1 MLHLLHIFKDII
13 LPVFILIA
21 IGVILQR
28 KFRLDLYTLSKISI
42 YYLSPALIF
51 IKLYESTFSPSIF
64 FGVIFFSLS
73 FIVIM
78 YLVSSL
84 TAKLLKLN
92 KAKKL
97 SYTNSVIFYNSAN
110 FGIPVNDLVF
120 KHDPFAMSIQIV
132 VMALQNTLV
141 FSYGV
146 IAMKSIKGSKL
157 KAILDYFKMPLFYA
171 MISGILLNVFNVSL
185 PDFLLTPI
193 TYISNSLIAVVLL
206 TLGAQ
211 IAHIKISFTNISL
224 YLSIILRLLVGPG
237 IALAGL
243 LIMGIDG
250 ILAQAILISTAMPT
264 AVNSSIIAQEYQ
276 NEPEFAAQTVIAS
289 TLFSSLTLTFIIFVA
304 LNVF

>member
-1 MLHLLHIFKDII
+1 MLHMLYIFKDII
-13 LPVFILIA
+13 LPIFILIA

-42 YYLSPALIF
+42 YYLSPSLIF
-51 IKLYESTFSPSIF
+51 IKMYESTFSPSLF
-64 FGVIFFSLS
+64 FGVIFFSLF

-78 YLVSSL
+78 YLLSSL
-84 TAKLLKLN
+84 TAKLLKLD
-92 KAKKL
+92 KSKKL
-97 SYTNSVIFYNSAN
+97 SFTNSVIFYNSAN

-146 IAMKSIKGSKL
+146 VAMKSIKGGKL
-157 KAILDYFKMPLFYA
+157 QAILDYFKMPLFYA
-171 MISGILLNVFNVSL
+171 MISGILFNVFNVPL
-185 PDFLLTPI
+185 PNFLLTPV
-193 TYISNSLIAVVLL
+193 TYISNSLIAIVLL

-224 YLSIILRLLVGPG
+224 YLSIIFRLLIGPS
-237 IALAGL
+237 IALVGL
-243 LIMGIDG
+243 LILGIDG

-264 AVNSSIIAQEYQ
+264 AVNTSIIAQEYQ

-289 TLFSSLTLTFIIFVA
+289 TLFSSLTLTFIIFIA
-304 LNVF
+304 LHIF